1 MSPSEP
7 PRLSPPEAT
16 KRIRRILEEGTV
28 DYSGHCWHE
37 RMPQRLLPSFDNGQS
52 ANRTSDLMKC
62 DVCHKG
68 EIKIKR
74 QQNYHYIEC
83 GLDNVYL
90 LNLEFRACNN
100 CGTKIPRLTRM
111 PELHATIARA
121 IALQPCPL
129 RGQDIRFLR
138 KQLGFSA
145 REWAKFLRTDA
156 STLSRWENDQQEI
169 GTQSDSLIRLLY
181 FRIRDEKE
189 GTLTKESVAIATA
202 AVSAACFLNLCVN
215 MNNPNVYSYKPR
227 P

>member
-1 MSPSEP
+1 
-7 PRLSPPEAT
+7 
-16 KRIRRILEEGTV
+16 
-28 DYSGHCWHE
+28 
-37 RMPQRLLPSFDNGQS
+37 
-52 ANRTSDLMKC
+52 MKC
-62 DVCHKG
+62 DGCHQG

-74 QQNYHYIEC
+74 QQAYRYKEC

-90 LNLEFRACNN
+90 LNIEFRVCDS
-100 CGTKIPRLTRM
+100 CGIKVPRLTRM
-111 PELHATIARA
+111 LELHATIARA
-121 IALQPCPL
+121 VALQPCPL

-145 REWAKFLRTDA
+145 KEWATFLRTDA

-189 GTLTKESVAIATA
+189 GALTKEAVASATA
-202 AVSAACFLNLCVN
+202 AVSAPCLLSLCVN
-215 MNNPNVYSYKPR
+215 MKNPNVYSYKTR

>member
-1 MSPSEP
+1 
-7 PRLSPPEAT
+7 
-16 KRIRRILEEGTV
+16 
-28 DYSGHCWHE
+28 
-37 RMPQRLLPSFDNGQS
+37 
-52 ANRTSDLMKC
+52 
-62 DVCHKG
+62 
-68 EIKIKR
+68 
-74 QQNYHYIEC
+74 
-83 GLDNVYL
+83 
-90 LNLEFRACNN
+90 
-100 CGTKIPRLTRM
+100 

-189 GTLTKESVAIATA
+189 GTLTKEPDPKATA
-202 AVSAACFLNLCVN
+202 AVRAACFLNLCEN
-215 MNNPNVYSYKPR
+215 MNNPNVYS
-227 P
+227 